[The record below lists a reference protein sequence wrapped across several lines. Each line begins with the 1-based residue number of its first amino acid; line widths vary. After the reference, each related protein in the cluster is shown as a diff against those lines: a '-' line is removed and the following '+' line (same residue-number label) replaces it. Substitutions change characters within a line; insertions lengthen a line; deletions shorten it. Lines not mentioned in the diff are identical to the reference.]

1 LDSDV
6 NNLADILAGV
16 LPVSLRH
23 VPLRIRDVARELD
36 MEVAV
41 AGGIP
46 RDLIRV
52 ATGQLPHDSF
62 AEELKD
68 VDVVVAGENSR
79 HGGAGVRFAFELAR
93 RLPGKLTVNDAFH
106 TATLVT
112 GDPLRLDITTA
123 RREHYPVP
131 GELPV
136 VDVGDV
142 SIAADLNRRDF
153 TVNALAMNVS
163 SDYGSLIDVCGGVG
177 DIRERNIRVLHSQSF
192 SDDPTR
198 LMRAV
203 RYAVRLGYDM
213 EATTRA
219 QFSSAV
225 DDGVLDH
232 LTPERVRYELECIA
246 REQRWAEMW
255 AILDL
260 ANITNALLRN
270 LGGISAHWEL
280 EDANALDITLRNQHE
295 LLAQENLPPWLVRI
309 AWALRTVEGEFLA
322 QACERL
328 GVFPRQ
334 AAFLVNAQGII
345 QHVMPRMH
353 EELRP
358 SAVCRQLEGYP
369 RVAAALALF
378 ISPARDRGDV
388 QARKQLLRYLGE
400 YSHVR
405 SALDGRELLK
415 MGLTPGPLVGQL
427 HDELRYALLDGDISG
442 EDDERSYALEW
453 VERQALAGNGKVDT
467 SFDAEGGEKN
477 EGETP

>member
-1 LDSDV
+1 MAGLDSDV
-6 NNLADILAGV
+6 NNLADTLAVV
-16 LPVSLRH
+16 LPVALRH

-36 MEVAV
+36 MEA
-41 AGGIP
+41 AIGGGIP
-46 RDLIRV
+46 RDLVRV
-52 ATGQLPHDSF
+52 AIGQLPHDSF
-62 AEELKD
+62 AGELRD
-68 VDVVVAGENSR
+68 VDIVVAGENSR
-79 HGGAGVRFAFELAR
+79 HGGAGVRFAYELAR
-93 RLPGKLTVNDAFH
+93 RLPGKLSVNEAFY
-106 TATLVT
+106 TATLIT

-123 RREHYPVP
+123 RREHYPSP

-142 SIAADLNRRDF
+142 SIATDLNRRDF

-260 ANITNALLRN
+260 ANITNALMRN

-280 EDANALDITLRNQHE
+280 EDANALDIALKNQHE
-295 LLAQENLPPWLVRI
+295 LLAQENLPPWLARI

-328 GVFPRQ
+328 GLFPRQ
-334 AAFLVNAQGII
+334 TAFIVKAQVIV
-345 QHVMPRMH
+345 QHVVPRLH
-353 EELRP
+353 EELQP
-358 SAVCRQLEGYP
+358 SKVCQLLEGYP
-369 RVAAALALF
+369 RAAAVLALF
-378 ISPARDRGDV
+378 ISPARSRGDV
-388 QARKQLLRYLGE
+388 QARKQMLRYLGE
-400 YSHVR
+400 YSYVR
-405 SALDGRELLK
+405 PVLDGSELLK
-415 MGLTPGPLVGQL
+415 LGLSPGPLVGQL
-427 HDELRYALLDGDISG
+427 RDALRYALLDGDICG
-442 EDDERSYALEW
+442 EDEERRFAREW
-453 VERQALAGNGKVDT
+453 IEGQALAGNGKID
-467 SFDAEGGEKN
+467 SSIEPGDEHEGD
-477 EGETP
+477 